1 MPQDTPDESIIR
13 RRLAEA
19 DQAQVLRFWDGLSED
34 GRRQLL
40 AQLARINFGLLA
52 ELIDEH
58 ITNPKPIELPADLTP
73 APFIALPT
81 TAAEHRRRR
90 RMRDLGEELLAA
102 GKVAALVVAGGQA
115 TRLGWP
121 KPKGTYP
128 IGPMRKRT
136 LFGVFAD
143 GILAARRACG
153 ARLPWYIMTSEATD
167 RRTRDFFR
175 ERDFLGLP
183 PEDVTFFVQG
193 MMPAVDLEGKLVLEA
208 PDKLARNP
216 NGHGGTLPALARE
229 GILADMRDR
238 GIEYISYFQVDNP
251 LVPPLDPVFIGYHA
265 DARSDMSSKMVR
277 KRDAAEKIGVFCTSG
292 GRLHVIEYSD
302 LPDELAEEKDG
313 DSLRFEAGSIAI
325 HILSRA
331 FVERLTAGERFALPF
346 HPAEKKIAC
355 TDEDGNTVKP
365 AEPNGIKFEMFIFD
379 ALPQAA
385 NPVVLEIDRGREF
398 SPVKNA
404 EGEDSP
410 ATARRTLVA
419 LDAAR
424 LEEAG
429 VDVPRN
435 ADGQVTFKVQINP
448 RAARTPEELKSLL
461 ARRGITE
468 LTDDLYLGPEK
479 A

>member
-1 MPQDTPDESIIR
+1 MPQETPDESIIR

-19 DQAQVLRFWDGLSED
+19 DQEQVLRFWDGLSKD

-40 AQLARINFGLLA
+40 AQLARIDFGLLA

-58 ITNPKPIELPADLTP
+58 ITNPKPVELPPDLEPAD
-73 APFIALPT
+73 FIALPT

-115 TRLGWP
+115 TRLNWP

-128 IGPMRKRT
+128 IGPMGKRT
-136 LFGVFAD
+136 LLGVFAD
-143 GILAARRACG
+143 GILAASRARG

-167 RRTRDFFR
+167 RQTRDFFR

-193 MMPAVDLEGKLVLEA
+193 MMPAVDLEGKLILGA

-216 NGHGGTLPALARE
+216 NGHGGTLPALATE

-265 DARSDMSSKMVR
+265 DARSEMSSKMVR

-302 LPDELAEEKDG
+302 LPDELAKEKDG

-331 FVERLTAGERFALPF
+331 FVERLTAGERLALPF

-355 TDEDGNTVKP
+355 TDEDGRTVEP

-379 ALPQAA
+379 ALPQAS
-385 NPVVLEIDRGREF
+385 NPVILEIDRGREF

-410 ATARRTLVA
+410 ATARRALVA

-424 LEEAG
+424 LEKAG
-429 VDVPRN
+429 VRVPRRP
-435 ADGQVTFKVQINP
+435 DGEPRYWIQISP
-448 RAARTPEELKSLL
+448 LAARTPEELKSLL
-461 ARRGITE
+461 ARRGITQ
-468 LTDDLYLGPEK
+468 LTDDLYLGPEE